1 MSSIS
6 NPNLIQTQQTTNGQI
21 TPQSINLANQ
31 QQSTANSKIQISSQQ
46 PTYIKRTVRSEKMND
61 ESNAEEQQQPGSQ
74 ELSNPYYNKLVD
86 IQRSIKDD
94 KINQI
99 KESGL
104 IETTSVSDEA
114 ANEELSTTAVSYTG
128 KSNEENESTSTIT
141 ITKSTSTIKS
151 PILTQN
157 ISSKLDSINDDSS
170 LDWSSL
176 IDNDSEKT
184 IYESF
189 YELLDNDLDKK
200 GRYERKS
207 NNNKNKLNKSY

>member
-128 KSNEENESTSTIT
+128 KSNEENESTSTIA